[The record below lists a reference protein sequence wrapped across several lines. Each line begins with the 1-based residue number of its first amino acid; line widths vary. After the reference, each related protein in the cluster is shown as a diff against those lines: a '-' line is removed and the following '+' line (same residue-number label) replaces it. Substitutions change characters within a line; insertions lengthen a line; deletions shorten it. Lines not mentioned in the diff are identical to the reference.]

1 MMKNKSK
8 QKLNQKELPETIELT
23 EQSSEQILKFLSG
36 KKQDGDILLA
46 YFQDGVL
53 WGKVI
58 DDKLICSTKF
68 NDKAFLRA
76 HLFNETRELRVIQT
90 PDGLKIFESIEQDGD
105 EEENFSFDRNYLLWG
120 DKLANPQPEGC
131 PEGFTWVDMGQRGI
145 RQCLPFSESELV
157 EKDEEIHR
165 VNLKVRYYANASQ
178 RGEDEANRYKG
189 DEGNYHIYARR
200 LLGLSIGGK

>member
-1 MMKNKSK
+1 MTEYKSK

-53 WGKVI
+53 WGKVVG
-58 DDKLICSTKF
+58 DALKCSAEF

-76 HLFNETRELRVIQT
+76 HLFNKSRELRVIQT
-90 PDGLKIFESIEQDGD
+90 PDGLKIFESTEQDGD
-105 EEENFSFDRNYLLWG
+105 EEENYSFDRDYLLWG
-120 DKLANPQPEGC
+120 DKLADPQPKGC

-145 RQCLPFSESELV
+145 RQCLPFSKSELV
-157 EKDEEIHR
+157 EKDKAIHR
-165 VNLKVRYYANASQ
+165 VILKVRYYANASQ
-178 RGEDEANRYKG
+178 REEDK
-189 DEGNYHIYARR
+189 GNYHIYARR